1 MQSLPFID
9 IIIFAIIAV
18 FLIFRLRNI
27 LGEKTGFDP
36 KADNQSKTP
45 KNEKVSNVVDF
56 TKKVENLKE
65 YEFSSEIKEIMK
77 IDNSFKIDEFIS
89 GANTFF
95 KMVVNGFVEGNI
107 ENIKKYVKPK
117 IFKDF
122 QNAIDERIK
131 EKEKLIIDILS
142 INDTKIKN
150 IKIKGNIVKL
160 EVIFD
165 TVQIKALQD
174 INDEIIDGDLDE
186 KIVVKDMWT
195 FERNFKLQSKNWT
208 LIETST
214 N

>member
-65 YEFSSEIKEIMK
+65 YEFSSEIREIMK

-174 INDEIIDGDLDE
+174 KNDEIIDGDLDE

>member
-65 YEFSSEIKEIMK
+65 YEFSSEIREIMK

-107 ENIKKYVKPK
+107 ENLNKYVKPK
-117 IFKDF
+117 IF
-122 QNAIDERIK
+122 
-131 EKEKLIIDILS
+131 
-142 INDTKIKN
+142 
-150 IKIKGNIVKL
+150 
-160 EVIFD
+160 
-165 TVQIKALQD
+165 
-174 INDEIIDGDLDE
+174 
-186 KIVVKDMWT
+186 
-195 FERNFKLQSKNWT
+195 
-208 LIETST
+208 
-214 N
+214 

>member
-45 KNEKVSNVVDF
+45 KNEKISNVVDF

-65 YEFSSEIKEIMK
+65 YEFSSEIREIMK

>member
-65 YEFSSEIKEIMK
+65 YEFSSEIREIMK

-122 QNAIDERIK
+122 QNAIDERIN

>member
-36 KADNQSKTP
+36 KADNQSKTS

-65 YEFSSEIKEIMK
+65 YEFSSEIREIMK

-142 INDTKIKN
+142 INHTKIKN

-186 KIVVKDMWT
+186 KIDVKDMWT

>member
-65 YEFSSEIKEIMK
+65 YEFSSEIREIMK

-131 EKEKLIIDILS
+131 EKEKLIIDILT
-142 INDTKIKN
+142 INHTKHMPTYVMIRYNK
-150 IKIKGNIVKL
+150 
-160 EVIFD
+160 
-165 TVQIKALQD
+165 
-174 INDEIIDGDLDE
+174 
-186 KIVVKDMWT
+186 
-195 FERNFKLQSKNWT
+195 R
-208 LIETST
+208 
-214 N
+214 

>member
-1 MQSLPFID
+1 M
-9 IIIFAIIAV
+9 
-18 FLIFRLRNI
+18 RNI

-131 EKEKLIIDILS
+131 EKEKLIIDIIS
-142 INDTKIKN
+142 INQTKIKN

-174 INDEIIDGDLDE
+174 KNDEIIDGDLDE

>member
-45 KNEKVSNVVDF
+45 KNEKISNVVDF

-131 EKEKLIIDILS
+131 EKEKLIIDIIS
-142 INDTKIKN
+142 INQTKIKN

>member
-45 KNEKVSNVVDF
+45 KNEKGSNVVDF

-65 YEFSSEIKEIMK
+65 YEFSSEIREIMK

-195 FERNFKLQSKNWT
+195 FERNFKLQSKNWN

-214 N
+214 I

>member
-36 KADNQSKTP
+36 KADNQSKTS

-142 INDTKIKN
+142 INHTKIKN

-186 KIVVKDMWT
+186 KIDVKDMWT

>member
-36 KADNQSKTP
+36 KADNQSKTS

-142 INDTKIKN
+142 INHTKIKN

>member
-1 MQSLPFID
+1 MIKRGVLSDVIISSKKTSLSIEKKEKNSGFHYRK
-9 IIIFAIIAV
+9 II
-18 FLIFRLRNI
+18 
-27 LGEKTGFDP
+27 
-36 KADNQSKTP
+36 
-45 KNEKVSNVVDF
+45 
-56 TKKVENLKE
+56 
-65 YEFSSEIKEIMK
+65 K
-77 IDNSFKIDEFIS
+77 IE
-89 GANTFF
+89 
-95 KMVVNGFVEGNI
+95 I

-131 EKEKLIIDILS
+131 EKEKLIIDILT
-142 INDTKIKN
+142 INHTKIKN

>member
-36 KADNQSKTP
+36 KADNQSKTS

-65 YEFSSEIKEIMK
+65 YEFSSEIREIMK

-142 INDTKIKN
+142 INHTKIKN

>member
-65 YEFSSEIKEIMK
+65 YEFSSEIREIMK

-142 INDTKIKN
+142 INHTKIKN

-174 INDEIIDGDLDE
+174 KNDEIIDGDLDE

>member
-65 YEFSSEIKEIMK
+65 YEFSSEIREIMK

-186 KIVVKDMWT
+186 KIDVKDMWT

>member
-1 MQSLPFID
+1 M
-9 IIIFAIIAV
+9 
-18 FLIFRLRNI
+18 RNI

-65 YEFSSEIKEIMK
+65 YEFSSEIREIMK

-142 INDTKIKN
+142 INHTKIKN

-174 INDEIIDGDLDE
+174 KNDEIIDGDLDE

>member
-45 KNEKVSNVVDF
+45 KNEKISNVVDF

-65 YEFSSEIKEIMK
+65 YEFSSEIREIMK

-142 INDTKIKN
+142 INHTKIKN

>member
-65 YEFSSEIKEIMK
+65 YEFSSEIREIMK

-131 EKEKLIIDILS
+131 EKEKLIIDIIS
-142 INDTKIKN
+142 INQTKIKN

-174 INDEIIDGDLDE
+174 KNDEIIDGDLDE

>member
-65 YEFSSEIKEIMK
+65 YEFSSEIREIMK

-142 INDTKIKN
+142 INHTKIKN

-186 KIVVKDMWT
+186 KIEVKDMWT

>member
-65 YEFSSEIKEIMK
+65 YEFSSEIREIMK

-131 EKEKLIIDILS
+131 EKEKLIIDIIS
-142 INDTKIKN
+142 INQTKIKN

>member
-65 YEFSSEIKEIMK
+65 YEFSSEIREIMK

-142 INDTKIKN
+142 INHTKIKN

>member
-45 KNEKVSNVVDF
+45 KNEKISNVVDF

-142 INDTKIKN
+142 INHTKIKN

>member
-142 INDTKIKN
+142 INHTKIKN

>member
-65 YEFSSEIKEIMK
+65 YEFSSEIREIMK

-131 EKEKLIIDILS
+131 EKEKLIIDIIS
-142 INDTKIKN
+142 INHTKIKN

>member
-65 YEFSSEIKEIMK
+65 YEFSSEIREIMK

-174 INDEIIDGDLDE
+174 RNDEIIDGDLDE

>member
-65 YEFSSEIKEIMK
+65 YEFSSEIREIMK

-131 EKEKLIIDILS
+131 EKEKLIIDIIS
-142 INDTKIKN
+142 INQTKIKN

-174 INDEIIDGDLDE
+174 KNDEIIAGDLDE

>member
-36 KADNQSKTP
+36 KADNQSKTS

-65 YEFSSEIKEIMK
+65 YEFSSEIREIMK

-131 EKEKLIIDILS
+131 EKEKLIIDIIS
-142 INDTKIKN
+142 INQTKIKN

>member
-65 YEFSSEIKEIMK
+65 YEFSSEIREIMK

-142 INDTKIKN
+142 INHTKIKN

-186 KIVVKDMWT
+186 KIDVKDMWT

>member
-65 YEFSSEIKEIMK
+65 YEFSSEIREIMK

-131 EKEKLIIDILS
+131 EKEKLIIDILT
-142 INDTKIKN
+142 INHTKIKN

>member
-65 YEFSSEIKEIMK
+65 YEFSSEIREIMK

>member
-142 INDTKIKN
+142 INHTKIKN

-186 KIVVKDMWT
+186 KIDVKDMWT

>member
-1 MQSLPFID
+1 MSYF
-9 IIIFAIIAV
+9 
-18 FLIFRLRNI
+18 
-27 LGEKTGFDP
+27 GYSWGST
-36 KADNQSKTP
+36 T
-45 KNEKVSNVVDF
+45 SNY
-56 TKKVENLKE
+56 LL
-65 YEFSSEIKEIMK
+65 
-77 IDNSFKIDEFIS
+77 
-89 GANTFF
+89 
-95 KMVVNGFVEGNI
+95 
-107 ENIKKYVKPK
+107 
-117 IFKDF
+117 
-122 QNAIDERIK
+122 AIDERIK

-142 INDTKIKN
+142 INHTKIKN

-186 KIVVKDMWT
+186 KIDVKDMWT